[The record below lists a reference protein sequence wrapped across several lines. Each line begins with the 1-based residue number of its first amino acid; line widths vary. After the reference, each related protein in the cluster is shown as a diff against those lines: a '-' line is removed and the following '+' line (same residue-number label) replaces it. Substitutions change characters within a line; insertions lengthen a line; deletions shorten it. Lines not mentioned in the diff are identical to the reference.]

1 MMRNKD
7 LSKKVLV
14 SLLTMSC
21 VYLGG
26 IYVLPTAEAGD
37 YIVNTAFRP
46 PNNPLMYH
54 WSEFKTLQIN
64 GASDSEWQ
72 RLMTNYRIGGFSIG
86 DVKNLVMAV
95 LQCLVLMGSLIL
107 ILAAIICIF

>member
-1 MMRNKD
+1 MKMVKNRD

-37 YIVNTAFRP
+37 YIFNAAFRP
-46 PNNPLMYH
+46 PNNPLMSH
-54 WSEFKTLQIN
+54 WSEFETLQIN

-72 RLMTNYRIGGFSIG
+72 RLMKSGNGY
-86 DVKNLVMAV
+86 
-95 LQCLVLMGSLIL
+95 
-107 ILAAIICIF
+107 